1 MTTRNFRVNNGIEV
15 GDIVISASANTI
27 VGLATAAP
35 SADGD
40 VANKK
45 YVDDK
50 TNLTI
55 LNSSVVVA
63 DTGSNGTITNTADGG
78 AVLSQTAATT
88 TVTASGAINLTAGTD
103 VVVPANVGVTFG
115 TGEKIEG
122 DNTDLTVTSGGAIN
136 LTAVT
141 DVVVP
146 ANVGVTFGTGE
157 KIEGDNTDLT
167 VTSGAKINLAAVS
180 DVHVPQNVGIVFDA
194 NGSEKIESND
204 TDLTINSGAKINLT
218 ATSDVHIPKDIGIV
232 FDDNASEK
240 IESNDTD
247 LTISSGA
254 KIKLSATSDVEI
266 PNGVGIA
273 YGTAGEKIESDGTD
287 LTVTSTGVLNLT
299 ATGDTAIT
307 NNATIG
313 GNLVLTGNLTVNGS
327 TSTVSS
333 VNTTIADN
341 IIELNTGISASS
353 NDAGIIIE
361 RGSTGNNAAILWD
374 ESADKFTM
382 GTTTAT
388 AADKSG
394 GVSVSVSTLVANLE
408 GNVTGDLTG
417 TADVATAVT
426 AADESSDTSCNLL
439 FVTGATGNLPPKTG
453 TNLTFNSSS
462 GVLTAT
468 GFAGAL
474 TGDVTGTADVATAIT
489 AADES
494 SDTSCNV
501 LFVTA
506 ATGDLPP
513 KTGTNLTFNSSSG
526 VLTATG
532 FAGDLTGDVTGNA
545 DTATVATTVTIT
557 DNEST
562 DEDNA
567 MIFTA
572 GGDVDGG
579 NIGLESDGTC
589 TYNPST
595 GKITATGFV
604 GALTGNASGSSGSCT
619 GNAASATILQ
629 NTRAIGGVNFNGSA
643 AINLP
648 GVNTAGNQN
657 TSGTAAI
664 ATAVTVTANNTAN
677 EDIFICLVDGAS
689 GTQGIETDTG
699 LKYNP
704 STNVIASTAS
714 SAQYADVAE
723 RFEADAPM
731 EAGSVVMVGGS
742 AEITEITSE
751 MSEDVFGVISHK
763 PAYMMNAGAGSD
775 ESHPYVAMTGRTP
788 VRVIGEVT
796 KGQRLVTSSTKGC
809 ARAVAQGE
817 SFSPFNVIGRA
828 LETDTDTNIKL
839 VNCAVRSNN

>member
-1 MTTRNFRVNNGIEV
+1 MTTRNFRVNNGLEV
-15 GDIVISASANTI
+15 GDITISASANTI
-27 VGLATAAP
+27 TGLATAAP
-35 SADGD
+35 SGDGD

-50 TNLTI
+50 ANITV
-55 LNSSVVVA
+55 LNTSVAVA

-122 DNTDLTVTSGGAIN
+122 DNTDLTVTSGAKIN
-136 LTAVT
+136 LAATS
-141 DVVVP
+141 DVHVP
-146 ANVGVTFGTGE
+146 QNVGIVFDANGSE
-157 KIEGDNTDLT
+157 KIESDDTDLT
-167 VTSGAKINLAAVS
+167 VTSGAKINLTATS
-180 DVHVPQNVGIVFDA
+180 DVHIPQNIGLVFDA

-218 ATSDVHIPKDIGIV
+218 ATSDVHIPQNIGLV
-232 FDDNASEK
+232 FDANGSEK

-254 KIKLSATSDVEI
+254 KINLTATSDVVLPVNI
-266 PNGVGIA
+266 GLAFADGA
-273 YGTAGEKIESDGTD
+273 EKIESDGTD
-287 LTVTSTGVLNLT
+287 LSISVGSGGDINVPANIGMTFGNDGEKIEGDGTDLTIASSGVLNLT
-299 ATGDTAIT
+299 ATGNTAIT

-327 TSTVSS
+327 TTTVSS
-333 VNTTIADN
+333 VNTTINDN
-341 IIELNTGISASS
+341 LIELNTGISASH
-353 NDAGIIIE
+353 NDAGLIIE
-361 RGSTGNNAAILWD
+361 RGSTGNNAAIIWD
-374 ESADKFTM
+374 ESADKFAM

-394 GVSVSVSTLVANLE
+394 GITVSTGTLLANIE
-408 GNVTGDLTG
+408 GNVTGDVTG

-426 AADESSDTSCNLL
+426 VADESSDTSCNVL
-439 FVTGATGNLPPKTG
+439 FVTAATGDLPPKSG

-468 GFAGAL
+468 GFAGPL
-474 TGDVTGTADVATAIT
+474 TGNVTGTADVATAIT

-532 FAGDLTGDVTGNA
+532 FAGALTGDVTGNA

-562 DEDNA
+562 NENNPI
-567 MIFTA
+567 IFAA
-572 GGDVDGG
+572 GGDLDGG
-579 NIGLESDGTC
+579 NLGLESDGTC

-595 GKITATGFV
+595 GKITATGFI
-604 GALTGNASGSSGSCT
+604 GTLTGT
-619 GNAASATILQ
+619 ASA
-629 NTRAIGGVNFNGSA
+629 
-643 AINLP
+643 
-648 GVNTAGNQN
+648 
-657 TSGTAAI
+657 
-664 ATAVTVTANNTAN
+664 
-677 EDIFICLVDGAS
+677 
-689 GTQGIETDTG
+689 
-699 LKYNP
+699 
-704 STNVIASTAS
+704 
-714 SAQYADVAE
+714 AQYSDVAE
-723 RFEADAPM
+723 RFASDSVYAP
-731 EAGSVVMVGGS
+731 GTVVALGGS
-742 AEITEITSE
+742 EEITQVNEEASDE
-751 MSEDVFGVISHK
+751 VFGVVSGEHQAAFK
-763 PAYMMNAGAGSD
+763 MNAGAGSD
-775 ESHPYVAMTGRTP
+775 DSHPFVAMTGR
-788 VRVIGEVT
+788 VDVKVIGTVN
-796 KGQRLVTSSTKGC
+796 KGDRLVSASVPGYAKS
-809 ARAVAQGE
+809 AQKSE
-817 SFSPFNVIGRA
+817 CTAFNVIGRA
-828 LETDTDTNIKL
+828 LTSKTTAGQGSVL
-839 VNCAVRSNN
+839 AAVRVSH

>member
-1 MTTRNFRVNNGIEV
+1 MTTRNFRVNNGLEV
-15 GDIVISASANTI
+15 GDITISASANTI
-27 VGLATAAP
+27 TGLATAAP

-50 TNLTI
+50 ANITV
-55 LNSSVVVA
+55 LNTSVAVA

-103 VVVPANVGVTFG
+103 VVIPANVGITFG

-122 DNTDLTVTSGGAIN
+122 DS
-136 LTAVT
+136 
-141 DVVVP
+141 
-146 ANVGVTFGTGE
+146 
-157 KIEGDNTDLT
+157 TDLT
-167 VTSGAKINLAAVS
+167 VTSGAKINLAATS
-180 DVHVPQNVGIVFDA
+180 DVHVPQNVGIVFDANGSEKIESNDTDLTVSSGAKINLTATSDVHIPQNIGLVFDA

-218 ATSDVHIPKDIGIV
+218 ATSDVHIPKNIGIV

-254 KIKLSATSDVEI
+254 KIKLTATSDVEI
-266 PNGVGIA
+266 PNDVGIA
-273 YGTAGEKIESDGTD
+273 YGTGGEKIESDGTD

-313 GNLVLTGNLTVNGS
+313 GNLVLTGNLTVNGN

-333 VNTTIADN
+333 TNTTIADN

-361 RGSTGNNAAILWD
+361 RGSTGNNAAIIFD
-374 ESADKFTM
+374 ESADKFAM
-382 GTTTAT
+382 GLTTST

-394 GVSVSVSTLVANLE
+394 GITVSTGTLLANLE

-417 TADVATAVT
+417 TASLATSVT
-426 AADESSDTSCNLL
+426 VADESSDTSCNVL
-439 FVTGATGNLPPKTG
+439 FVTAATGDLGPKAG

-474 TGDVTGTADVATAIT
+474 TGNVTGTADV
-489 AADES
+489 
-494 SDTSCNV
+494 
-501 LFVTA
+501 
-506 ATGDLPP
+506 
-513 KTGTNLTFNSSSG
+513 
-526 VLTATG
+526 
-532 FAGDLTGDVTGNA
+532 
-545 DTATVATTVTIT
+545 ATVATTVTIT

-567 MIFTA
+567 IIFTA
-572 GGDVDGG
+572 GGDIDGG
-579 NIGLESDGTC
+579 NLGLESDGTC

-604 GALTGNASGSSGSCT
+604 GALTGNVT
-619 GNAASATILQ
+619 
-629 NTRAIGGVNFNGSA
+629 
-643 AINLP
+643 
-648 GVNTAGNQN
+648 
-657 TSGTAAI
+657 GTADV
-664 ATAVTVTANNTAN
+664 ATAVTVADESSDTSCNVLFVTAATG
-677 EDIFICLVDGAS
+677 DLPPKS
-689 GTQGIETDTG
+689 GTNLTFNSSSGVLTATGFAGPLTGNVTGTADVATVATTVTITDNESTNENNPVVFVAGGDLDGGNLG
-699 LKYNP
+699 LESDGTCTYNP
-704 STNVIASTAS
+704 STGKITATGFIGDLTGTAS
-714 SAQYADVAE
+714 AAEYSDVAE
-723 RFEADAPM
+723 RFASDTTYEP
-731 EAGSVVMVGGS
+731 GTVVALGGS
-742 AEITEITSE
+742 EEITQVNEEGSDE
-751 MSEDVFGVISHK
+751 VFGVVSSLK
-763 PAYMMNAGAGSD
+763 QAAFKMNAGAGD
-775 ESHPYVAMTGRTP
+775 DDTHPYIAMTGR
-788 VRVIGEVT
+788 VNVKVIGTVNKGDRLISASVPGYAKAAT
-796 KGQRLVTSSTKGC
+796 KAECT
-809 ARAVAQGE
+809 A
-817 SFSPFNVIGRA
+817 FNVIGRA
-828 LETDTDTNIKL
+828 LTSKTIAGQGSVL
-839 VNCAVRSNN
+839 AAVRVSH